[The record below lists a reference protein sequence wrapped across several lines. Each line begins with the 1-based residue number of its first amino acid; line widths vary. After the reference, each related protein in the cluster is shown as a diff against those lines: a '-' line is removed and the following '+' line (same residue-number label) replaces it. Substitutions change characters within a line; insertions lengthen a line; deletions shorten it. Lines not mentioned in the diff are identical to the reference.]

1 MTVVSLLSDVR
12 WPDWISLRMGHSS
25 VRTWHCSFPRPDW
38 VFDLWYTHV
47 FHAHPIFYLTVISTL
62 IFSHFLQ
69 LILSKFCPTYVHFS
83 LVSRPWPILVCLIQ
97 LRSRTMRF
105 WASFWPKRAQSQD
118 LKCHFDPEN
127 HNYTNC
133 SWALF
138 WSKETLSPCPTAFY

>member
-1 MTVVSLLSDVR
+1 MTVVSLLSDVS

-38 VFDLWYTHV
+38 
-47 FHAHPIFYLTVISTL
+47 YLICDTPMFSMHTPSFISL
-62 IFSHFLQ
+62 SSLHWFSLLSCSWFF
-69 LILSKFCPTYVHFS
+69 SKFCPTYVHFS

-97 LRSRTMRF
+97 LRFRTMRF

-138 WSKETLSPCPTAFY
+138 WSKQTSSPCPTTFY